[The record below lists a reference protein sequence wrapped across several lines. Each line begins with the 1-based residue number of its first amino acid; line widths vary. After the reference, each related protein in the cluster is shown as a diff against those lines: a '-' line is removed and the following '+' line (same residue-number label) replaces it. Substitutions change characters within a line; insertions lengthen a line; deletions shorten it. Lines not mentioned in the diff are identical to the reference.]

1 MDDLDC
7 QDVFESLKSTDS
19 DYRYQKLVT
28 MIKDYGDV
36 IQERYEKEQQI
47 QNFSKEKEEVR
58 KLLLEM
64 NDEFLSLIESIHEL
78 KQLMESNTYTN
89 FFHDLTKWYDGLND
103 DRAIRDMVRG

>member
-1 MDDLDC
+1 M
-7 QDVFESLKSTDS
+7 
-19 DYRYQKLVT
+19 
-28 MIKDYGDV
+28 
-36 IQERYEKEQQI
+36 
-47 QNFSKEKEEVR
+47 R

-103 DRAIRDMVRG
+103 DRAIRDMVRGQIVEKLKSDLSQYYQAVQLAKNKESNLDILMAEIK